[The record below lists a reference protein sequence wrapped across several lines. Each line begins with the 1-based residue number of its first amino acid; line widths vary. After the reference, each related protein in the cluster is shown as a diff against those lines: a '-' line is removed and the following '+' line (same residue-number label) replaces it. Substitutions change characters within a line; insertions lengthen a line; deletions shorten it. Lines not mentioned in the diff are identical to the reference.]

1 MSFVD
6 EIKQHKTLAIVAG
19 TATLGAIAYSFMH
32 KGSSSSSAGSNS
44 VTSAGTGGSVPVQ
57 YLVPYSSYPSA
68 GGAPN
73 SGSTGTSSGGTTT
86 TTSTSPSGIASSGGS
101 GAGSGGTT
109 SVSVPQN
116 NPAPTPSSISGV
128 TPWGSSLTGSGSQ
141 YGTSGQ
147 PPGDT
152 LYGTPFATGLT
163 GSALTQAQNA
173 ATAKYGNHYLTS
185 QEPNGTYSI
194 FTEG

>member
-19 TATLGAIAYSFMH
+19 TATLGAIAYSFVH
-32 KGSSSSSAGSNS
+32 KGSSSTSAGSNS

-73 SGSTGTSSGGTTT
+73 SGSTGTGSGGTTT

-109 SVSVPQN
+109 AVSVPGNQPGTIPVSQQRQPHLPSAPAGYTQAANIQQAIAATRHGETVDYRN
-116 NPAPTPSSISGV
+116 NQTGQVGV
-128 TPWGSSLTGSGSQ
+128 FHPGSGK
-141 YGTSGQ
+141 TPPNATLWVPVSG
-147 PPGDT
+147 G
-152 LYGTPFATGLT
+152 
-163 GSALTQAQNA
+163 
-173 ATAKYGNHYLTS
+173 
-185 QEPNGTYSI
+185 
-194 FTEG
+194 